1 MLVRFG
7 SSALFLTV
15 FGCGV
20 LCAADLVHGTVAA
33 LTRAGIIAGPYGA
46 YNHGAIVPTL
56 VAALAL
62 GALALLNVVGEAL
75 ARSARIR
82 GDWVAHV
89 AARIS
94 EMSPLRLAP
103 AVFAGQ
109 LIALFAME
117 SIEQIAAFGHPLG
130 FIASLGA
137 PIVVAL
143 AVHALATIIVV
154 TSISYGCRALTF
166 AVSAIAEAFSLP
178 MQRLAARQQSAA
190 SNVRRLAIE
199 ADSKTCRLTPLARR
213 IANRPPPLQVPAVS

>member
-1 MLVRFG
+1 LLVRFG
-7 SSALFLTV
+7 LSALFLTV

-20 LCAADLVHGTVAA
+20 LCAADLAHGAVAA
-33 LTRAGIIAGPYGA
+33 LTRAGIVAGPYGS
-46 YNHGAIVPTL
+46 YNHGALVPTL

-166 AVSAIAEAFSLP
+166 AVGAIAEAFSLP
-178 MQRLAARQQSAA
+178 MQRLAARHQSAA

-199 ADSKTCRLTPLARR
+199 ADSKTGRLTPLARR
-213 IANRPPPLQVPAVS
+213 IANRPPPLQVPALS